1 MVEDTTPR
9 YKIHDRQSPIGP
21 DTWWWHQTRHNRGV
35 HKAFSAV
42 TDASPDDLFDVVS
55 DLETY
60 PHWLDVVDSVER
72 TDDPDAWIVTL
83 RARVGP
89 FARSKRLRM
98 VRTLLTDAPS
108 DQQGATSSVRFERSE
123 TDGKEHSA
131 WTLAAD
137 VTPAVEQADSQAG
150 GRSEVTLD
158 LQYEGAMWSGM
169 LDGVL
174 DAAADRASKKL
185 QSYVAA

>member
-1 MVEDTTPR
+1 MVEDTPPR
-9 YKIHDRQSPIGP
+9 YKIGDGQSPIGP
-21 DTWWWHQTRHNRGV
+21 DTLWRCRTRHNSGV
-35 HKAFSAV
+35 HKEFSAV
-42 TDASPDDLFDVVS
+42 TDASPDDLFEVVS

-98 VRTLLTDAPS
+98 VRTVLTAAPS
-108 DQQGATSSVRFERSE
+108 DQGEAKSSVRFERSE
-123 TDGKEHSA
+123 TDGKQHSA

-137 VTPAVEQADSQAG
+137 VAPVDSGVDTSG
-150 GRSEVTLD
+150 GGQSEVTLD

>member
-1 MVEDTTPR
+1 M
-9 YKIHDRQSPIGP
+9 
-21 DTWWWHQTRHNRGV
+21 
-35 HKAFSAV
+35 HKAFSAI
-42 TDASPDDLFDVVS
+42 TDASPEDLFAVVS

-60 PHWLDVVDSVER
+60 PHWLDVVDAVER
-72 TDDPDAWIVTL
+72 IDDQDAWIVTL

-98 VRTLLTDAPS
+98 VRTVLTDGSAEPDGS
-108 DQQGATSSVRFERSE
+108 TRSVRFERAE
-123 TDGKEHSA
+123 TDGKDHSA

-137 VTPAVEQADSQAG
+137 VSPTDAED
-150 GRSEVTLD
+150 GRSAVVLD

-174 DAAADRASKKL
+174 DAAADRATKKL
-185 QSYVAA
+185 QSYVAV